1 MSIPKAFY
9 ENDERINLYQLKEQ
23 LAWKPEFIKQVEM
36 QSQSVGCLVHKDL
49 LIEDV
54 AAGTFKISGLAKT
67 TEKELGLGPNE
78 RFREEL
84 STGRKGTAFL
94 IDREYALTAAHCV
107 CYYQTDRLNFDCIKK
122 IRLLFGFQMK
132 SATVCKTE
140 FEKKDCCKVRVVDHK
155 WSRSPGEWTDWALL
169 KLKGTSNRIPLPL
182 SSRGISIGKK
192 LYLLGHHDGAPLK
205 FSGHAEITAKAPQ
218 REDLDYFESDLS
230 AFRGSSGGPVFD
242 EETQE
247 VIGILCEGNQDYK
260 WVNGYGYEAYRP
272 TAVDIEKGG
281 REKSQPL
288 AGVLVKNYLKAP
300 HTSHPSRLGL
310 SLKGRCTIASCGAE
324 FLVELGHGEHDIA
337 REMFRSK
344 CSQCQKKI
352 RGIEAFIFFKCE
364 YTIEAML
371 EGNKKPLIEKG
382 ETSDQELLPISNFCP
397 SKWTYIQVTTEKK

>member
-9 ENDERINLYQLKEQ
+9 KNDERINLYQLKEK
-23 LAWKPEFIKQVEM
+23 LAWKPEFIEQVEI

-49 LIEDV
+49 LIKDV
-54 AAGTFKISGLAKT
+54 AIGTFTISNQAKT
-67 TEKELGLGPNE
+67 TEEKLNLGTNE

-84 STGRKGTAFL
+84 SIGIGTAFL
-94 IDREYALTAAHCV
+94 IDRGYALTAAHCV
-107 CYYQTDRLNFDCIKK
+107 CYNETNQLNFAYIKK

-132 SATVCKTE
+132 SATICNTK
-140 FEKKDCCKVRVVDHK
+140 FEKEDCCKVRVVDHK
-155 WSRSPGEWTDWALL
+155 WSRSPGEWADWALL
-169 KLKGTSNRIPLPL
+169 KLRRTSSRIPLPI
-182 SSRGISIGKK
+182 SSSGISVGRK
-192 LYLLGHHDGAPLK
+192 LYLLGHHAGAPLK

-218 REDLDYFESDLS
+218 REDLDCFESNLS

-247 VIGILCEGNQDYK
+247 VIGILCEGNQDYQ
-260 WVNGYGYEAYRP
+260 WVDGYKFKAYRA
-272 TAVDIEKGG
+272 TALDIEKEG

-288 AGVLVKNYLKAP
+288 AGVLVKNYIKAP
-300 HTSHPSRLGL
+300 HPNQPSRQGV
-310 SLKGRCTIASCGAE
+310 SLKGRCTIVSCRAE

-352 RGIEAFIFFKCE
+352 RRIEAFIFLKCA

-371 EGNKKPLIEKG
+371 KGNKKPIIEKG
-382 ETSDQELLPISNFCP
+382 ETSGQELLPISNFCP
-397 SKWTYIQVTTEKK
+397 STWTYIQVTTTIKQ